1 MQDVGAENAIS
12 LCVGDELDHS
22 FDVIGAKRPT
32 VGSEWKFAN
41 ADIDPPLFRLIFG
54 ETNTRQLGIG
64 VDDTGNSFVVYVAGF
79 AGNDFYAGDSFV
91 LGFVRQHRPSYYIAD
106 RVNPFHVRA
115 KMFVHFDPLLFVEL
129 HANFFRAQTIPERT
143 ASD

>member
-1 MQDVGAENAIS
+1 MMQDVGAENAIS

-54 ETNTRQLGIG
+54 ETNTRELGIG
-64 VDDTGNSFVVYVAGF
+64 V
-79 AGNDFYAGDSFV
+79 NDSSDSFV

-129 HANFFRAQTIPERT
+129 HANFFRAQTIRERT